1 MNTVGQ
7 LTRRFGILAAAAG
20 TAALLA
26 GCGSKAAPPAAAP
39 TKTVTVTPSGGSTS
53 PASSSPST
61 TPAGPSTCLSSD
73 LQASLGQ
80 SQGAA
85 GTIYQLLVLTNTSAS
100 DCTLYGYPGVS
111 FVTGQGG
118 SVIGSPA
125 ARNPLISD
133 TLVTLQPG
141 GTASALLGVV
151 ETGALPQSKCVP
163 GTADWLQIYP
173 PGDTGSL
180 FVQLSS
186 SVCTKVGEVYMHVT
200 AVHAGSSSSSF

>member
-7 LTRRFGILAAAAG
+7 LTRRFGFIAAAAG
-20 TAALLA
+20 VAALLA

-39 TKTVTVTPSGGSTS
+39 AKTASVAPSAG
-53 PASSSPST
+53 ST
-61 TPAGPSTCLSSD
+61 TPASSPSPAGPATCLSSD

-85 GTIYQLLVLTNTSAS
+85 GTIYQLLILTNTSGS
-100 DCTLYGYPGVS
+100 GCTLYGYPGVS

-151 ETGALPQSKCVP
+151 DTGALPQSKCDP

-186 SVCTKVGEVYMHVT
+186 SVCTKVGEIYMHVT
-200 AVHAGSSSSSF
+200 AVHAGSSTSSF